1 MKDNSI
7 KCSFFEHKE
16 SHAICYCMNCNIYMC
31 NKCENSHSK
40 LYKDHWTNNFD
51 NSSDIFTGYC
61 EKKNH
66 SILEF
71 YCKTHNQLCCSSCIC
86 KIKDELYG
94 QHTDCDVCKIREI
107 KEIKKNKLTENLKNL
122 EDISNKINESIKTIK
137 VIYQKVNEEK
147 EELKLKIQKIFTKI
161 RNVLN
166 EREDEILKEIDNE
179 FDNKLFN
186 EDIIKN
192 IEQLPN
198 KIKISLEKGKLIN
211 NKWNEDNKLNIIIN
225 DCINIEKN
233 IETINKINENIKK
246 YNNNNY
252 ISNIKFDPDETKI
265 DLYLNKI
272 RKFGTIYEG
281 YLINSKIINDEECNI
296 IKNWVNP
303 NKNIKLELLYRLSDN
318 GEEFSKFHELCDN
331 KGPTLTLF
339 HIKDGNK
346 VGIYTPLSF
355 DNKSQWKSDYETF
368 IFNLNQNKKY
378 KKAREKDS
386 LYCCKS
392 YGAYTDYF
400 GCDSDCKTMRKIIHH
415 SNIYNSYEKGRE
427 ILPSN
432 SQTKYYDLL
441 ETEVFKISIEDK
453 F

>member
-166 EREDEILKEIDNE
+166 GREDEILKEIDNE

-265 DLYLNKI
+265 DLFLNKI

-281 YLINSKIINDEECNI
+281 YLINSKIINDDECYI
-296 IKNWVNP
+296 IKNWINP
-303 NKNIKLELLYRLSDN
+303 KKIIKLELLYRLSDN

-378 KKAREKDS
+378 KKVRENYS
-386 LYCCKS
+386 IYCHQNNGS
-392 YGAYTDYF
+392 YTDYF
-400 GCDSDCKTMRKIIHH
+400 GCDSKCKTMRKIIHY
-415 SNIYNSYEKGRE
+415 SNINNAYEKGNE

-432 SQTKYYDLL
+432 NQTKYYDLL
-441 ETEVFKISIEDK
+441 EAEVFKISIED
-453 F
+453 